1 MHAAS
6 EPFDLSAVAETGERS
21 ANEMRNLDWVT
32 LIVALA
38 DLVLKYMEM
47 RRARRDNDGPDRDDH
62 WFAFGGRVGLA
73 SRSGLTKYS
82 RKIFL
87 NYIFLKEIFITLRN
101 LRVI

>member
-1 MHAAS
+1 MTDCNKNYLSHALILSSNQMHAAS
-6 EPFDLSAVAETGERS
+6 ETFDLSAVAETGERS

-62 WFAFGGRVGLA
+62 
-73 SRSGLTKYS
+73 
-82 RKIFL
+82 
-87 NYIFLKEIFITLRN
+87 
-101 LRVI
+101 